1 MQRLTDLYRQLYG
14 TAPTTIT
21 PITGSGS
28 PRQYY
33 RMTGEDHSVI
43 GTIGTS
49 HEENRAFI
57 GITRH
62 FESTGLPVPHI
73 LGVSPDGM
81 AYIQSDLG
89 NSSLYDALSNGRKGG
104 NYSAE
109 EKELLHKAITM
120 LPRFQILGAR
130 ELDTSLCYPA
140 PTMDSMS
147 IMFDLN
153 YFKYCFLK
161 LRPEIEFNEIMLQH
175 DMEHLCADIADLA
188 SAAVKEPTLMLRDFQ
203 ARNIMIDNDGALA
216 LIDYQGCRLGPVEYD
231 LASFLWQASAHYSP
245 ELREELIDS
254 YIDATDK
261 LVNGQCCLRSK
272 SESIIQGLNGLRHRL
287 RLMVFFRL
295 LQVLGAYGYRG
306 LHQRKPHFLNSIP
319 AALANL
325 RDLLAS
331 GVAEPYPYLY
341 QILQKLTE
349 PAPTASIV
357 NGELTVTITSFS
369 YKRGL
374 PEDPSG
380 NGGGYVFDCR
390 STHNP
395 GRYAEYKNL
404 TGLDP
409 EVIRFLEDDG
419 EILTFLSHIYPLAEH
434 HVERFVSR
442 GFTSLM
448 ISFGCTGG
456 QHRSVYCAEHLA
468 EHLRKRYPD
477 IRIHLIHR
485 EQGIDKII

>member
-109 EKELLHKAITM
+109 EIELLHKAITM

-203 ARNIMIDNDGALA
+203 ARNIMIDTRPYRLPGMPAWS
-216 LIDYQGCRLGPVEYD
+216 CRV
-231 LASFLWQASAHYSP
+231 
-245 ELREELIDS
+245 
-254 YIDATDK
+254 
-261 LVNGQCCLRSK
+261 
-272 SESIIQGLNGLRHRL
+272 
-287 RLMVFFRL
+287 
-295 LQVLGAYGYRG
+295 
-306 LHQRKPHFLNSIP
+306 
-319 AALANL
+319 
-325 RDLLAS
+325 
-331 GVAEPYPYLY
+331 
-341 QILQKLTE
+341 
-349 PAPTASIV
+349 
-357 NGELTVTITSFS
+357 
-369 YKRGL
+369 
-374 PEDPSG
+374 
-380 NGGGYVFDCR
+380 
-390 STHNP
+390 
-395 GRYAEYKNL
+395 
-404 TGLDP
+404 
-409 EVIRFLEDDG
+409 
-419 EILTFLSHIYPLAEH
+419 
-434 HVERFVSR
+434 
-442 GFTSLM
+442 
-448 ISFGCTGG
+448 
-456 QHRSVYCAEHLA
+456 
-468 EHLRKRYPD
+468 
-477 IRIHLIHR
+477 
-485 EQGIDKII
+485 